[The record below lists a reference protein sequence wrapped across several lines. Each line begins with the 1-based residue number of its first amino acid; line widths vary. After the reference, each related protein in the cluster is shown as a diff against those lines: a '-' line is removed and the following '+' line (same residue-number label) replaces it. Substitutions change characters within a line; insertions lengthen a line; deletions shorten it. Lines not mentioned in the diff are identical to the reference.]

1 MKKSSE
7 IKVSTK
13 WMTTDAEER
22 ALRKKR
28 ALSETMSVRPIS
40 KSRKELYQDYEV
52 RRTEGDESAK
62 YVVELRSLEM
72 PINSCTCQDFLK
84 NGLGVCKHIERV
96 RMYVRRPKR
105 DESRTSPYVELFM
118 TRDPYEPMLMIGSLL
133 PKSTQDK
140 LRGLIDVEGRLR
152 HLNADALAAVVDMCS
167 ELSDADVSAARVS
180 GEVRE
185 FLERL
190 RIKERLSNF
199 ESLFR
204 EKMVKSKGALPFLKM
219 PLYPYQIE
227 GVLHL
232 AFKGRA
238 MLADEM
244 GLGKTVQAIAAAAI
258 MSEVMQVKRVLV
270 ISPASLKAEWEDQ
283 IQQFTDLESE
293 VLFGLRPVR
302 LDRYQNS
309 KAFFMLANYEQVLRD
324 YREIN
329 AVLKPDLVILDEAQR
344 IKNWKTQTARSL
356 KMLDSR
362 FAFVLTGTPLENRID
377 ELYSISEFIDPALFG
392 SLFRFNRKYYHFN
405 DFGKVDGMQNLD
417 DLHSKVKTIMMRRRK
432 GDISEQLPDR
442 VDNTYFVKMTPEQK
456 KRYAEFEF
464 IVATLVSA
472 SKKRPLR
479 PEEMER
485 LQLNLACMRMCC
497 DTCYILD
504 PKIKKAPKLD
514 ELERVL
520 EDIWSD
526 DPQRKV
532 LIFSEWVRMLEL
544 VEERLDK
551 MGVGYAL
558 HTGSVPQKERRVEIK
573 RFKSDPEC
581 RVFLSSES
589 GGVGLNLQSA
599 SVVMNLDLP
608 WNPAKLEQRIAR
620 AWRKHQTRKVNVI
633 NLVSEET
640 IEHKMLATLKFK
652 QGLADAVLDSLG
664 EFETFEKTN
673 AKSVFMERLADVM
686 DSPVQVEPVR
696 SVQEEKPDSGERL
709 KTMLSKGD
717 SGVDKCEVRLDD
729 GGNLSA
735 VLAVGDKVE
744 GKTLRG
750 LIQETHGVALPSS
763 SVVSITPEMQAMLK
777 QLEGLGFIKIQQDG
791 IEKLF
796 DSGRAKTEPSQK
808 NQELLKRCKRA
819 EAQIKLGVRDHK
831 MAEVLLA
838 GEFPDEALKAARK
851 AVCSCALSLYAFV
864 QGADVDAEFDSLTQ
878 EMVDIIKGDRAVE
891 REQVAVLQM
900 AFLELED
907 APKSFVGKTKTFI
920 EYCERELEMRRLS

>member
-1 MKKSSE
+1 
-7 IKVSTK
+7 
-13 WMTTDAEER
+13 MTSDAEER

-28 ALSETMSVRPIS
+28 ALLETMSVRPLS
-40 KSRKELYQDYEV
+40 KSRKELFQNYEV
-52 RRTEGDESAK
+52 RRTEGEESTK
-62 YVVELRSLEM
+62 YIVELRSLEKS
-72 PINSCTCQDFLK
+72 INSCTCQDFLK

-96 RMYVRRPKR
+96 LMYVRRPKR

-133 PKSTQDK
+133 PKRWQNK
-140 LRGLIDVEGRLR
+140 LRKMIDVQGRLR
-152 HLNADALAAVVDMCS
+152 HLNADALSAVVDLCGEIS
-167 ELSDADVSAARVS
+167 GADVSSARVS
-180 GEVRE
+180 SEAKE
-185 FLERL
+185 FLEKL
-190 RIKERLSNF
+190 RIKERLSGF

-204 EKMVKSKGALPFLKM
+204 EEMVKSKGALPFLKM

-244 GLGKTVQAIAAAAI
+244 GLGKTVQAVAAAAI

-283 IQQFTDLESE
+283 IQTFTELETE
-293 VLFGLRPVR
+293 VLFGLRPAR
-302 LDRYQNS
+302 LKRYQDS
-309 KAFFMLANYEQVLRD
+309 KAFFRLAKYEQVLRV
-324 YREIN
+324 YHEIN
-329 AVLKPDLVILDEAQR
+329 TILKPDLVILDEAQR

-362 FAFVLTGTPLENRID
+362 FAFVLTGSPLENRID
-377 ELYSISEFIDPALFG
+377 ELYSISEFIDPTLFG
-392 SLFRFNRKYYHFN
+392 SLFRFNRKYYRFN

-417 DLHSKVKTIMMRRRK
+417 NLHEKVKKIMLRRRK

-442 VDNTYFVKMTPEQK
+442 VDNTYFVKMTPEQR
-456 KRYAEFEF
+456 KRYAEHEVV
-464 IVATLVSA
+464 VAALVAA

-479 PEEMER
+479 PEEMDR
-485 LQLNLACMRMCC
+485 LQMNLSCMRMCC

-520 EDIWSD
+520 EDIWDD
-526 DPQRKV
+526 DPERKV
-532 LIFSEWVRMLEL
+532 IIFSEWVRMLEL
-544 VEERLDK
+544 VQERLSK
-551 MGVGYAL
+551 MEVGYAL

-573 RFKSDPEC
+573 RFKSDPDC

-599 SVVMNLDLP
+599 SVVMNLDMP

-620 AWRKHQTRKVNVI
+620 AWRKHQTRTVNVI

-640 IEHKMLATLKFK
+640 IEHKMLDTLKFK

-664 EFETFEKTN
+664 EFETFEKSN
-673 AKSVFMERLADVM
+673 AKSAFMERLADVM
-686 DSPVQVEPVR
+686 DSPVQVEPMKLAKE
-696 SVQEEKPDSGERL
+696 EEKLDSGERL
-709 KTMLSKGD
+709 KAILGKGN
-717 SGVDKCEVRLDD
+717 SGVDSCKVSLDD
-729 GGNLSA
+729 KGNPNA
-735 VLAVGDKVE
+735 VLAVGEKVT

-750 LIQETHGVALPSS
+750 LMQETHGVALPPSR
-763 SVVSITPEMQAMLK
+763 VVSIIPEIQAVLEK
-777 QLEGLGFIKIQQDG
+777 LEGLGFIKIQQDG

-796 DSGRAKTEPSQK
+796 DSGRPKSESLQK
-808 NQELLKRCKRA
+808 NQERVKKCKRA
-819 EAQIKLGVRDHK
+819 EAQIQTGVRDHK

-838 GEFPDEALKAARK
+838 GGFPDEALKAARK
-851 AVCSCALSLYAFV
+851 AVCYSAGALYVFV
-864 QGADVDAEFDSLTQ
+864 RDSHIDSKLSPLTQ
-878 EMVDIIKGDRAVE
+878 EMVDVIKGYGAVE
-891 REQVAVLQM
+891 REQVTVLQM
-900 AFLELED
+900 AFFELEAD
-907 APKSFVGKTKTFI
+907 PKSFVVNTQLI
-920 EYCERELEMRRLS
+920 I